1 MLLLLRTFIFLFWFS
16 LKKILI
22 FVVYNP
28 LSSFLIAIRYAL
40 EQGAQA
46 YAIDIED
53 AEHDAFTGNLASV
66 QATKHQIL
74 RRNEAKFLD
83 KDHTG
88 LSLVVM
94 G

>member
-1 MLLLLRTFIFLFWFS
+1 MS
-16 LKKILI
+16 
-22 FVVYNP
+22 N
-28 LSSFLIAIRYAL
+28 FLIAIRYAL

-46 YAIDIED
+46 YAVDIEE
-53 AEHDAFTGNLASV
+53 AEHDAFTGNVASV

-74 RRNEAKFLD
+74 TRNKAKFLD

-88 LSLVVM
+88 LSLAVV

>member
-1 MLLLLRTFIFLFWFS
+1 MT
-16 LKKILI
+16 
-22 FVVYNP
+22 N
-28 LSSFLIAIRYAL
+28 FLIAIRYAL

-53 AEHDAFTGNLASV
+53 TERDAFTGNLSSV
-66 QATKHQIL
+66 QVTKHHIL

-88 LSLVVM
+88 LSLVVV